1 MNIKAI
7 KIDPIK
13 QQITEYLWKNT
24 ENFEELYKEI
34 GSGCRTIQVVRF
46 DRENVLLCDEDGRI
60 KQIKGAFIIDTH
72 NIKNLIIAGIAFV
85 VGVGNGDDF
94 GDATVGV
101 ETVGHEIAWYP
112 KRACAGLQLY

>member
-7 KIDPIK
+7 KIDPIQ

-24 ENFEELYKEI
+24 EDFEELYREI
-34 GSGCRTIQVVRF
+34 GNGCRTIQVVPY
-46 DRENVLLCDEDGRI
+46 DHKNVLLCDEEGRI
-60 KQIKGAFIIDTH
+60 KRVEGAFVIMESPELPM
-72 NIKNLIIAGIAFV
+72 NLIIAGIAFI

-101 ETVGHEIAWYP
+101 DNVGLAWYD
-112 KRACAGLQLY
+112 KDACAELQLY